1 MLSSIVIAGVGGQ
14 GTLLASRILA
24 EAAQAKGLFVR
35 TSETIGMAQRGGS
48 VMTYDGARRASYGYR
63 FSATDGAW
71 VGTEPA
77 GHTGLLLESADG
89 ASHTVRLYG

>member
-35 TSETIGMAQRGGS
+35 TSS
-48 VMTYDGARRASYGYR
+48 SARRR
-63 FSATDGAW
+63 
-71 VGTEPA
+71 
-77 GHTGLLLESADG
+77 
-89 ASHTVRLYG
+89 R